1 MNINV
6 VGTSGSGKSTLARRL
21 AHRLGLPWIELD
33 RLYWRPN
40 WQGTPD
46 EAFFAAIAAAS
57 RAWRHQELW
66 PGTGNRESFRRSFCS
81 RESIILWT
89 LKTWRQNR
97 RRYLADMQDPQYR
110 HIRFVRVRS
119 PRQAEALLRELEA
132 QRPGGHI

>member
-40 WQGTPD
+40 W
-46 EAFFAAIAAAS
+46 
-57 RAWRHQELW
+57 
-66 PGTGNRESFRRSFCS
+66 TGNRESFRRSFCS

>member
-1 MNINV
+1 MV
-6 VGTSGSGKSTLARRL
+6 SGARCAGERGYGGRQR
-21 AHRLGLPWIELD
+21 AGRV
-33 RLYWRPN
+33 
-40 WQGTPD
+40 
-46 EAFFAAIAAAS
+46 AAS
-57 RAWRHQELW
+57 GLW